1 LVSDAKPRTP
11 KASSRTAQGASPGFK
26 VQIAESPE
34 RAAQGVRSQLQI
46 NARHKGRLWYR
57 DPLHRPFGAS
67 VVTVLVPRACA
78 LGFPESPRLVS
89 RQKLA
94 NQAQLPNFCRKTGV
108 FLQKRSKPCDPDSD
122 SAAAKRPVSP
132 RRHRGPF
139 DCGLPL
145 ADFGFGINERLLY
158 QDKPKSAIQRV
169 LRAPPCT
176 PCLRGE

>member
-1 LVSDAKPRTP
+1 MRVYIVS
-11 KASSRTAQGASPGFK
+11 
-26 VQIAESPE
+26 
-34 RAAQGVRSQLQI
+34 
-46 NARHKGRLWYR
+46 H
-57 DPLHRPFGAS
+57 
-67 VVTVLVPRACA
+67 
-78 LGFPESPRLVS
+78 
-89 RQKLA
+89 QKLA
-94 NQAQLPNFCRKTGV
+94 SQAQLPNFCRKTGV

-176 PCLRGE
+176 PCLLWKYVFGGHFFTLFTSFGGPRPPKTYFHSLWRAAGSWKLRG

>member
-1 LVSDAKPRTP
+1 ME
-11 KASSRTAQGASPGFK
+11 
-26 VQIAESPE
+26 VQA
-34 RAAQGVRSQLQI
+34 G
-46 NARHKGRLWYR
+46 N
-57 DPLHRPFGAS
+57 PFRC
-67 VVTVLVPRACA
+67 VTVLICY
-78 LGFPESPRLVS
+78 LGINI
-89 RQKLA
+89 LA
-94 NQAQLPNFCRKTGV
+94 SQAQLPNFCRKTGV